1 MRNPTATLIN
11 VKRGKT
17 IFICCVSGKELAD
30 EEADKGTNSE
40 DIYLFQIFSDKMQ
53 KKLMEIA
60 GAAVRARAQMA
71 EMAVKMVPFIERFN
85 KQMAETVAKMAPI
98 MAEIAVNII
107 KIMAQYRA
115 AIQNGITNFNGPE
128 DYDISDVSIHPLTLG
143 FSINQG
149 REMLDDIKNSH
160 FDYLSDRY
168 CEGFEAYISG
178 DYQKAIFTFLS
189 CLDGILKEFCIS
201 KNYPYSGN
209 FPTFEDSRTHFMSYY
224 KWGFAADNA
233 QFQDRLKAFFD
244 HRNQI
249 MHGDRHAYF
258 DENIATISL
267 LFLGLVFYTVE
278 NEI

>member
-1 MRNPTATLIN
+1 M
-11 VKRGKT
+11 
-17 IFICCVSGKELAD
+17 
-30 EEADKGTNSE
+30 SE
-40 DIYLFQIFSDKMQ
+40 DNEITPKTNDSDKVYLFQIFSAKMRKQ
-53 KKLMEIA
+53 LTEIA
-60 GAAVRARAQMA
+60 EATVRARAQMA

-85 KQMAETVAKMAPI
+85 KQMAEMAVKMAPI

-115 AIQNGITNFNGPE
+115 AIQNGITNFNDPE
-128 DYDISDVSIHPLTLG
+128 DYDPADVSIDPLTLG

-149 REMLDDIKNSH
+149 RGMLDDIKSSH

-168 CEGFEAYISG
+168 CEGFKGYMSG

-189 CLDGILKEFCIS
+189 CLDGMLKEFCIS
-201 KNYPYSGN
+201 KNGSYRGT
-209 FPTFEDSRTHFMSYY
+209 FPTFEESRTHFMTYY
-224 KWGFAADNA
+224 KMGFWADDA

-249 MHGDRHAYF
+249 MHGDRYAYF

-267 LFLGLVFYTVE
+267 LFLGLVFYIIE
-278 NEI
+278 AEI